1 MNKMMIHPL
10 SDVQSQ
16 NIGQGTRIWQFCV
29 VLAGAIIGENCNICS
44 HCFIENDVKIGDN
57 VTIKC
62 GVQVWDGITIE
73 DNVFIGPNVSF
84 CNDKYPRSKAYPSEF
99 LSTIIKKG
107 ASIGANATIL
117 PGVTIGE
124 NAMIGAGAVIVKDVP
139 PHTKVICKSQVIL
152 SANNQES
159 SGGGVSRN
167 NIYSRSCTP
176 CAYHRLIDSKS
187 YLKSHITPIFPYV
200 AFESASYSATFD
212 CQSLFTGGSIVK
224 KAPILSSPIIGKHI
238 SLRLVEVSDAEF
250 IYALR
255 SDKKAKFL
263 TQTSGGIPA
272 QEQWIESYK
281 KRESAGGE
289 YYFIIQSLEGQP
301 FGTIRI
307 YDFQED
313 SFCWGSWII
322 QDDAPSYVA
331 IESALCL
338 YVFGFYTLGFKMAR
352 FDVRKANVQV
362 VAFHKRFGAR
372 IINKDTL
379 NYYFNLS
386 LEDFK
391 AIPKVFAGF
400 LPENLSY
407 FTNLSKGE

>member
-1 MNKMMIHPL
+1 M
-10 SDVQSQ
+10 
-16 NIGQGTRIWQFCV
+16 
-29 VLAGAIIGENCNICS
+29 
-44 HCFIENDVKIGDN
+44 
-57 VTIKC
+57 
-62 GVQVWDGITIE
+62 
-73 DNVFIGPNVSF
+73 
-84 CNDKYPRSKAYPSEF
+84 
-99 LSTIIKKG
+99 
-107 ASIGANATIL
+107 
-117 PGVTIGE
+117 
-124 NAMIGAGAVIVKDVP
+124 
-139 PHTKVICKSQVIL
+139 
-152 SANNQES
+152 
-159 SGGGVSRN
+159 
-167 NIYSRSCTP
+167 
-176 CAYHRLIDSKS
+176 
-187 YLKSHITPIFPYV
+187 
-200 AFESASYSATFD
+200 
-212 CQSLFTGGSIVK
+212 
-224 KAPILSSPIIGKHI
+224 LSSPIIGKHI
-238 SLRLVEVSDAEF
+238 SLRLVGVSDAEF
-250 IYALR
+250 IYTLR

-281 KRESAGGE
+281 KRESAGKE

-372 IINKDTL
+372 IINEDTL

-400 LPENLSY
+400 LPANLSY